1 MVCRIR
7 SRAKWRSRE
16 HLEIKMDADAQ
27 TDAGV
32 ESVPDCRHII
42 YYEDNGDKILFAP
55 LASMAC
61 GNQRN
66 QVEYK
71 GKSRR

>member
-1 MVCRIR
+1 
-7 SRAKWRSRE
+7 
-16 HLEIKMDADAQ
+16 MDADAQ